1 MAQLRATVTA
11 AALPQK
17 SCRSAQAARSWI
29 CAGRAVGAHS
39 TSSSLLDASSA
50 PGAAAAEPL
59 QPSPTR
65 ACHRACGRSRRRK
78 APAAEPAT
86 AGRATRRVPHVR
98 RWDRA
103 LPRRGRLQGARSHE
117 CLLRTRGGVG
127 SQACAL
133 YRSMR
138 DRAAS
143 RWYMWQ
149 IRERCDARA
158 ACGCVEWGGKLCNS
172 SFPLLEE
179 PSTQNNK

>member
-39 TSSSLLDASSA
+39 TSSSQLDASSA
-50 PGAAAAEPL
+50 PGAAAAIPDYRG
-59 QPSPTR
+59 PTGPVDAR
-65 ACHRACGRSRRRK
+65 AERKGGRRR
-78 APAAEPAT
+78 
-86 AGRATRRVPHVR
+86 RNRR
-98 RWDRA
+98 
-103 LPRRGRLQGARSHE
+103 RRGAQRAVCRTSGDGAELCRGAADCRPHGDRSHE
-117 CLLRTRGGVG
+117 CLLLTRGGVG

-133 YRSMR
+133 HRSMR

-158 ACGCVEWGGKLCNS
+158 ACGCVEG
-172 SFPLLEE
+172 
-179 PSTQNNK
+179 